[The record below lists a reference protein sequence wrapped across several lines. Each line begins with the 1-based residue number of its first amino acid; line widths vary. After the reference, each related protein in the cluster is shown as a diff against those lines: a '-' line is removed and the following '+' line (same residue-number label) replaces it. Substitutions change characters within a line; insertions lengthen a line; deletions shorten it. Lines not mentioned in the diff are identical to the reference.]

1 MSPLHPTRMAS
12 RGTTGALSP
21 PKAPEL
27 AGTLPGVVGE
37 GEGLQAVK
45 GEDGGQLV
53 QAVVLQMDMFQRGHT
68 QEGTVRKLGSRVGVS
83 EQLSPSVWPLP
94 ALCSHGAGSTPECR
108 QWHLEQVHSVTQFS
122 QVI

>member
-1 MSPLHPTRMAS
+1 MSPLHHMSIAS
-12 RGTTGALSP
+12 WGTTVVLSP

-45 GEDGGQLV
+45 GEVGGQLV

-68 QEGTVRKLGSRVGVS
+68 QEGTVGKLGSRVGMS
-83 EQLSPSVWPLP
+83 EHPSPSVWPLP
-94 ALCSHGAGSTPECR
+94 ALCSQGAGSVPER
-108 QWHLEQVHSVTQFS
+108 KQWHLEQVHSVARFS
-122 QVI
+122 QMI

>member
-1 MSPLHPTRMAS
+1 MSPLHHMRMVS
-12 RGTTGALSP
+12 RGTTGVLSP

-45 GEDGGQLV
+45 GEVGGQLV

-68 QEGTVRKLGSRVGVS
+68 QEGTVGKLGSRVGMS
-83 EQLSPSVWPLP
+83 EHPSPTVWPLP
-94 ALCSHGAGSTPECR
+94 ALCSQGAGSSLNASSGTLSR
-108 QWHLEQVHSVTQFS
+108 VTA
-122 QVI
+122 

>member
-1 MSPLHPTRMAS
+1 MGVL
-12 RGTTGALSP
+12 LP

-45 GEDGGQLV
+45 GEVGGQLV

-68 QEGTVRKLGSRVGVS
+68 QEGTVRELGSEVGTSEHPSPRIRPLQALWPQRDRV
-83 EQLSPSVWPLP
+83 LP
-94 ALCSHGAGSTPECR
+94 WT
-108 QWHLEQVHSVTQFS
+108 
-122 QVI
+122 

>member
-1 MSPLHPTRMAS
+1 MAS
-12 RGTTGALSP
+12 RGTTGALSLSP
-21 PKAPEL
+21 PKATEL

-45 GEDGGQLV
+45 GEVGGQLV

-83 EQLSPSVWPLP
+83 EQLSLSVWPLP
-94 ALCSHGAGSTPECR
+94 ALCSPGAGSTPECR
-108 QWHLEQVHSVTQFS
+108 QWHLEQVHSATQVS